1 MDAMLR
7 RLKRLQREGEP
18 LDNED
23 VEYWADRYL
32 TLQVGRW
39 AGVSFAMYLLRP
51 DYYERIVAARLEL
64 ARQRHR
70 WHYGDQTKEDRYAG
84 HSAT

>member
-1 MDAMLR
+1 MEAMLS
-7 RLKRLQREGEP
+7 RLRRLQREGEP
-18 LDNED
+18 LDNQD

-64 ARQRHR
+64 ARRR
-70 WHYGDQTKEDRYAG
+70 WMWHHEHQTEDSHAG
-84 HSAT
+84 RSAP